1 MTSLSISNHK
11 PQSSSSAASALP
23 GSTPA
28 DSLATDT
35 QSADPFAFL
44 LAQQISATDLSALDA
59 ALAAMSVD
67 GEAADGNTDL
77 PLTNAQEQIA
87 AAKPEDP
94 TGIIAAIL
102 QQLPAMED
110 RGQKIALQQT
120 AGPFAMN
127 ALDKADD
134 STLATN
140 SLQKADGSQEI
151 PTFATN
157 PLQKTDNSQAIPTF
171 AVNSPQSTDGSQTT
185 RGASPENGRGSLA
198 AALAGDQ
205 TMKNPAID
213 NLSSAAASSQ
223 TQPAQSGTQA
233 GVSPSGYATMP
244 GTLTSQMAPTPTV
257 TTPVGHQ
264 GWADEFSQKISWV
277 ATQQNQT
284 AQLHLNPP
292 NLGPL
297 DVMLKISGGE
307 ATAVFASPHGA
318 VREAIESALPKLREI
333 LADNGIM
340 LGNTT
345 ISDQTP
351 RDRNMDQFTG
361 QGFGKTAQ
369 HEMGDTASGA
379 GGLSPATEP
388 VAPVRR
394 HNGMVDT
401 FA

>member
-1 MTSLSISNHK
+1 MTSLPISNHK
-11 PQSSSSAASALP
+11 PQSSASAASALP

-28 DSLATDT
+28 DSLTDT
-35 QSADPFAFL
+35 QSANPFAFL
-44 LAQQISATDLSALDA
+44 LAQQIGATDLSVLDA
-59 ALAAMSVD
+59 ALDVTPVD
-67 GEAADGNTDL
+67 GEAADGNTGL

-87 AAKPEDP
+87 AATAAKPDDP
-94 TGIIAAIL
+94 SGIVAAIL

-110 RGQKIALQQT
+110 RGQKNALQQT
-120 AGPFAMN
+120 AGSFAIN
-127 ALDKADD
+127 ALDK
-134 STLATN
+134 T
-140 SLQKADGSQEI
+140 DGSQAM
-151 PTFATN
+151 PTLA
-157 PLQKTDNSQAIPTF
+157 A
-171 AVNSPQSTDGSQTT
+171 NSPQSTDGSQAT
-185 RGASPENGRGSLA
+185 RGTSPESGRGSLA

-213 NLSSAAASSQ
+213 NLSSAAFSRAELASNQ

-233 GVSPSGYATMP
+233 VVSPSGYATMP
-244 GTLTSQMAPTPTV
+244 GTLTNTSAPVTPTV

-361 QGFGKTAQ
+361 QGFGKAAQ
-369 HEMGDTASGA
+369 HEMGDTVSGS